1 MKSDGNL
8 DKIDSS
14 KLILNSIELSDSPI
28 ALVNDVGKV
37 LFANTR
43 CEELINI
50 SAEQLVTFNLDQNGI
65 HKTSETPDVP
75 EDTKPLI
82 PCTAILEME
91 YADEHCFLLILAAIK
106 ADRPPFF
113 DQVNS
118 EMNALYEKIPGALYS
133 SRDDEMHTVMQITG
147 GIHALTGFL
156 PEDLIENKKISYLT
170 LVHPEDLDS
179 FKSALADAIGQDKTF
194 DIVYRLRHSD
204 GVFRAVRDQGR
215 AQKNSRGAVQTIE
228 GWLLPIASEKK
239 VEEELAESETRY
251 RNLIDVSP
259 DAVVYTDENGL
270 IKLANKQ
277 FARMLEIEDGVDLTG
292 VNVLR
297 FLSAE
302 EGLPAD
308 QDIIS
313 SLREDTTHRGNYSA
327 QTLSGNQIPI
337 EINISAIFSFDGTRI
352 GYVGVIR
359 DMSEWNKTLQSLKH
373 SEAQYR
379 AIVEDNPE
387 MIVRFTQGGKVTFAN
402 QAYANFYSLRVED
415 LIGNDLQDVVP
426 EASQPTIQ
434 MIIKFVTPE
443 MQPAVKEI
451 SLHNANNDTTW
462 IRWKTRAIL
471 DENGQLIEYQ
481 SIGEDVTSEK
491 KALQAHRQSE
501 MSLRGLMESIKLLA
515 IMMDAN
521 GRVTFC
527 NSHFLEVTGWNRQE
541 VLGENWMEKF
551 VPPDVAYN
559 LKKIL
564 FDSMINGRIAQRNDN
579 VIITRT
585 GEQRLISWHNA
596 LLFNDRKIAEGIA
609 SIGED
614 ITEKFYS
621 EKTQEV
627 VYKIAQSS
635 LSANNLDELYSSIHK
650 ALMGLM
656 PAQNFFIALYD
667 KETDLISFPYYVDEY
682 DPCPDPHKPYRGLT
696 EYILRTGQTLLA
708 NPEVFNLLLEEDEA
722 ESVGTPCVDW
732 LGVPLV
738 IDNNV
743 IGAMVTQSYTEG
755 IRFKKRDEQML
766 TFVSTQVAMA
776 IDRRQSEQAL
786 INSQRNSELLV
797 EASTDG
803 ILLESLDGRILDS
816 NKVAETMYGYTH
828 EEFLNLNVKDLVSP
842 LFLVDKSDYIEWEL
856 DHKDLLT
863 DIPNIRKDGTVFPV
877 EVSTRLAKI
886 ENQKYAVAYIR
897 DITERKKVEQA
908 ILESEEKFRTL
919 AQTAAAGI
927 FIYKHGPF
935 VYVNPM
941 WTEITGFGDDELGRL
956 KFLDLVTPGS
966 KDQVEKYFQER
977 LQNDTS
983 VKRYETQIQAKSGQK
998 KWVDITISNILYE
1011 GEHAFI
1017 GTAVDITDR
1026 KQKENELEMVAKI
1039 SEALRVALTRD
1050 EIRPTVLREVM
1061 NFLEIDGALIST
1073 IEHGKDLSYIKRA
1086 MGCWA
1091 PLDMITR
1098 KIDEGLTGYI
1108 IATGKTYINNHA
1120 SHDPHFAFPELL
1132 TNLSSIAGVPL
1143 ITKGETIGALLIG
1156 STHILS
1162 DNEIRLLKTIGDMTA
1177 SAIHRSDLYE
1187 QTSLQAHELKLA
1199 YDATLEGWAHALELR
1214 DKETQGHSLR
1224 IANMTIKL
1232 AKRMGYE
1239 SEDLENLRRG
1249 ALLHDIG
1256 KMGVPDTIL
1265 LKPGSLTEDEWALM
1279 QKHPVYAREML
1290 IDLPY
1295 FKDAIDIPYCHH
1307 EWWDGSGYPRGL
1319 MSTEIPLVARIFSIV
1334 DSWDALISDRPY
1346 RKAWTKRDAL
1356 SHIIDQSGN
1365 HFDPDVVNAFVQ
1377 MLREEKL

>member
-1 MKSDGNL
+1 MMSDGNPEQTEST
-8 DKIDSS
+8 KVMI
-14 KLILNSIELSDSPI
+14 NSIESSESPI

-37 LFANTR
+37 LFANSR
-43 CEELINI
+43 C
-50 SAEQLVTFNLDQNGI
+50 AEQLDISTGQFVTFDLDKTGI
-65 HKTSETPDVP
+65 HKSSEAPETPNTP
-75 EDTKPLI
+75 QPLI
-82 PCTAILEME
+82 PYTAILEME
-91 YADEHCFLLILAAIK
+91 YAGEHCFLLILSDLK
-106 ADRPPFF
+106 PDRPPFF
-113 DQVNS
+113 DQADA
-118 EMNALYEKIPGALYS
+118 EMDALYEKLPGALYRS
-133 SRDDEMHTVMQITG
+133 LDDDVHTIMQITG
-147 GIHALTGFL
+147 GIHALIGFL
-156 PEDLIENKKISYLT
+156 PEDLIENKKFSYFT

-179 FKSALADAIGQDKTF
+179 FKSALSDAIKQDKTF

-204 GVFRAVRDQGR
+204 GVYRTVRDQGR
-215 AQKNSRGAVQTIE
+215 AQNKSQGDVQTIE
-228 GWLLPIASEKK
+228 GWLLPITSEKK

-277 FARMLEIEDGVDLTG
+277 FARMLEIEDDVDLTG

-302 EGLPAD
+302 EGFPPD
-308 QDIIS
+308 QDIIG
-313 SLREDTTHRGNYSA
+313 EETTHRGNYRA
-327 QTLSGNQIPI
+327 MTLSGNTIPI
-337 EINISAIFSFDGTRI
+337 EINSSSIFSFDGTRI

-359 DMSEWNKTLQSLKH
+359 DMSDWENTLQSLKY

-387 MIVRFTQGGKVTFAN
+387 MIVRFTRGGMVTFAN
-402 QAYANFYSLRVED
+402 QAYANFYSLKVED
-415 LIGNDLQDVVP
+415 LIGNNLQDVLP
-426 EASQPTIQ
+426 ETSQPTIQ
-434 MIIKFVTPE
+434 MILKFVTPE
-443 MQPAVKEI
+443 MQPAIKEI
-451 SLHNANNDTTW
+451 SLHNTNNDTTW

-471 DENGQLIEYQ
+471 DEKGQLIEYQ
-481 SIGEDVTSEK
+481 SVGEDVSSEK

-501 MSLRGLMESIKLLA
+501 MSLRGLMESIKLIA
-515 IMMDAN
+515 IMMDPQ
-521 GRVTFC
+521 GRITFC
-527 NSHFLEVTGWNRQE
+527 NSHFLEVTGWSRQD

-551 VPPDVAYN
+551 VPPDVAYH
-559 LKKIL
+559 LKKVL
-564 FDSMINGRIAQRNDN
+564 FDSMINGKIAQRNDN
-579 VIITRT
+579 LIITRT
-585 GEQRLISWHNA
+585 GEQRLVSWHNT
-596 LLFNDRKIAEGIA
+596 LLFNDRRIPEGIA

-635 LSANNLDELYSSIHK
+635 LTASNLDELYASIHK

-667 KETDLISFPYYVDEY
+667 KVTDLISFPYYVDEY
-682 DPCPDPHKPYRGLT
+682 DPRPEPHQPDRGLT

-732 LGVPLV
+732 LGVPLI

-803 ILLESLDGRILDS
+803 ILLESLDGRILDA

-842 LFLVDKSDYIEWEL
+842 VFLVGKSDYIKWEL
-856 DHKDLLT
+856 EHKDLLT
-863 DIPNIRKDGTVFPV
+863 DIPNIRKDGSIFPV
-877 EVSTRLAKI
+877 EISTRLANI

-927 FIYKHGPF
+927 FIYKKGPF
-935 VYVNPM
+935 VYMNPM
-941 WTEITGFGDDELGRL
+941 WTEITGFSEDELGMMN
-956 KFLDLVTPGS
+956 FLDIVTTSS
-966 KDQVEKYFQER
+966 KDQVEKYYQER
-977 LQNDTS
+977 LQNDTT

-998 KWVDITISNILYE
+998 KWVDITTSGILYE
-1011 GEHAFI
+1011 GVQAVI

-1039 SEALRVALTRD
+1039 SEALRVAMTRD

-1073 IEHGKDLSYIKRA
+1073 IERGKDLSYIDRA

-1091 PLDMITR
+1091 PLDMVTM
-1098 KIDEGLTGYI
+1098 KVSEGLTGYI
-1108 IATGKTYINNHA
+1108 IVTGKIYINNHA

-1132 TNLSSIAGVPL
+1132 SNLSSIAGVPL
-1143 ITKGETIGALLIG
+1143 ITKGETIGALLVG
-1156 STHILS
+1156 SAHILS

-1187 QTSLQAHELKLA
+1187 QTSLQAHELKQA

-1232 AKRMGYE
+1232 AKRMGYK
-1239 SEDLENLRRG
+1239 SEDLENVRRG

-1256 KMGVPDTIL
+1256 KMGVPDTVL
-1265 LKPGSLTEDEWALM
+1265 LKPGSLSEDEWTLM
-1279 QKHPVYAREML
+1279 QKHPEYAREML

-1295 FKDAIDIPYCHH
+1295 FKDAIDIPFCHH

-1319 MSTEIPLVARIFSIV
+1319 KSTEIPLVARIFAIV

-1346 RKAWTKRDAL
+1346 RKAWSKRDAL

>member
-1 MKSDGNL
+1 MISDGNPEQT
-8 DKIDSS
+8 DYTKVMI
-14 KLILNSIELSDSPI
+14 NSIESSESPI

-43 CEELINI
+43 CN
-50 SAEQLVTFNLDQNGI
+50 EQLSIAAGQFVTFNLESVGI
-65 HKTSETPDVP
+65 HKSSEVPATPDAPQPLVP
-75 EDTKPLI
+75 Y
-82 PCTAILEME
+82 TAILEME
-91 YADEHCFLLILAAIK
+91 YAGEHCFLLMLSNPK
-106 ADRPPFF
+106 PDRPPFF
-113 DQVNS
+113 DQVDM
-118 EMNALYEKIPGALYS
+118 EMDALYGKIPGALYRS
-133 SRDDEMHTVMQITG
+133 LNDEMHTIVQITG
-147 GIHALTGFL
+147 GIHALIGFL
-156 PEDLIENKKISYLT
+156 PEELVENKRIAYLD
-170 LVHPEDLDS
+170 LVHPEDVES
-179 FKSALADAIGQDKTF
+179 FKSALVDAIEQDKTF

-204 GVFRAVRDQGR
+204 GVYRTVRDQGR
-215 AQKNSRGAVQTIE
+215 AQKNPEGAVLAIE
-228 GWLLPIASEKK
+228 GWLVPITSEKK

-277 FARMLEIEDGVDLTG
+277 FAKMLEIEDDVDLTG

-302 EGLPAD
+302 EGFPTD
-308 QDIIS
+308 QDIIRK
-313 SLREDTTHRGNYSA
+313 LKEDTTHRGNYRA
-327 QTLSGNQIPI
+327 QTLSGKLIPI
-337 EINISAIFSFDGTRI
+337 EINISTIFSFDGTCI
-352 GYVGVIR
+352 GYIGVIR
-359 DMSEWNKTLQSLKH
+359 DMSNWEKTLQSLMY

-387 MIVRFTQGGKVTFAN
+387 MIVRFTKSGLITFAN
-402 QAYANFYSLRVED
+402 HAYANFYSLRVED
-415 LIGNDLQDVVP
+415 LIGNNLQDVLP
-426 EASQPTIQ
+426 ESSQPTIQ
-434 MIIKFVTPE
+434 MILNFVFPE
-443 MQPAVKEI
+443 MRPTVKEI

-471 DENGQLIEYQ
+471 DEKGQLIEYQ
-481 SIGEDVTSEK
+481 SVGEDVTSEK
-491 KALQAHRQSE
+491 KALQTHRQSE
-501 MSLRGLMESIKLLA
+501 MSLRGLMESIKLIA
-515 IMMDAN
+515 IMMDTQ
-521 GRVTFC
+521 GRITFC
-527 NSHFLEVTGWNRQE
+527 NSHFLEVTGWSRQE

-551 VPPDVAYN
+551 VPPDVAYH
-559 LKKIL
+559 LKKVL
-564 FDSMINGRIAQRNDN
+564 FDSMINGKIAQRNDN
-579 VIITRT
+579 MIITRN
-585 GEQRLISWHNA
+585 GEQRLISWHNT
-596 LLFNDRKIAEGIA
+596 LLFNDRRIPEGIA

-635 LSANNLDELYSSIHK
+635 LSANNLDELYASIHK

-667 KETDLISFPYYVDEY
+667 KETDLISFPYYVDEF
-682 DPCPDPHKPYRGLT
+682 DPRPEPHKPDRGLT

-786 INSQRNSELLV
+786 IYSQRRSELLV

-816 NKVAETMYGYTH
+816 NEVAETMYGYTH
-828 EEFLNLNVKDLVSP
+828 EEFLNLNVMDLVSP
-842 LFLVDKSDYIEWEL
+842 SFLLEKPNYVEWEL
-856 DHKDLLT
+856 DHGDLLS
-863 DIPNIRKDGTVFPV
+863 DIPNIRKDGSIFPV
-877 EVSTRLAKI
+877 EVSTRLANI

-927 FIYKHGPF
+927 FIYKKGPF

-941 WTEITGFGDDELGRL
+941 WTEITGFSEDELGRMN
-956 KFLDLVTPGS
+956 FLDMVTTSS
-966 KDQVEKYFQER
+966 KDQVEKYYQER

-983 VKRYETQIQAKSGQK
+983 VKRYETQILTKSGQK
-998 KWVDITISNILYE
+998 KWVDITTSGILYE
-1011 GEHAFI
+1011 GEQAFI

-1039 SEALRVALTRD
+1039 SEALRVAMTRD

-1073 IEHGKDLSYIKRA
+1073 IERGKDLKYLDRA
-1086 MGCWA
+1086 MGCWS
-1091 PLDMITR
+1091 PLDMMTM
-1098 KIDEGLTGYI
+1098 KVSEGLTGYI
-1108 IATGKTYINNHA
+1108 IITGKTYVNNHA
-1120 SHDPHFAFPELL
+1120 SHDPHFAFPEYL
-1132 TNLSSIAGVPL
+1132 TNLSSVAGVPL
-1143 ITKGETIGALLIG
+1143 ITKGETIGALLVG
-1156 STHILS
+1156 SAHILS

-1187 QTSLQAHELKLA
+1187 QTSLQAYELKQA

-1232 AKRMGYE
+1232 AKHMGYKP
-1239 SEDLENLRRG
+1239 EDLENVRRG

-1256 KMGVPDTIL
+1256 KMGVPDTVL
-1265 LKPGSLTEDEWALM
+1265 LKPGSLTEDEWTLM
-1279 QKHPVYAREML
+1279 RKHPEYAREML

-1319 MSTEIPLVARIFSIV
+1319 KSTEIPLVARIFAIV

-1346 RKAWTKRDAL
+1346 RKAWSKRDAL